1 MNILQLVKM
10 KTGELKSGINIDYY
24 FEISL
29 VPGGTLSNGQELYEL
44 YIEDFDSEFHMS
56 YKSTLSNLEKEIKNY
71 DFYIEEKK

>member
-10 KTGELKSGINIDYY
+10 KSGELKSGINIDYY

-29 VPGGTLSNGQELYEL
+29 VPGSTLPNGQEVYEL
-44 YIEDFDSEFHMS
+44 YIEEIDSKFHMF